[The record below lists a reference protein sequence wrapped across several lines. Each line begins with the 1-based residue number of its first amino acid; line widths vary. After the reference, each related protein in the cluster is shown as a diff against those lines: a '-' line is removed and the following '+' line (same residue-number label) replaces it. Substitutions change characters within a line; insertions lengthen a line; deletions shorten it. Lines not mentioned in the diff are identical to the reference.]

1 MIWYHNTNINK
12 LPCYFLTTDISEI
25 KSQKKYPVKIKEREL
40 NILNLDYSKSRDLID
55 SDNETHFSKVCTK
68 KIRKNL
74 LDLGYNSVSWTDD
87 KGKKLALLKP
97 ELIIGFAEV

>member
-1 MIWYHNTNINK
+1 M
-12 LPCYFLTTDISEI
+12 
-25 KSQKKYPVKIKEREL
+25 L
-40 NILNLDYSKSRDLID
+40 NIVVINCNDNYVEYEWNSLKDFVSDID
-55 SDNETHFSKVCTK
+55 SDNENDFSKVCTK